1 MKLIDFLAAKLYI
14 QLIDK
19 IHRNSAI
26 KYIFLLCCVLF
37 TQVGFSKEINWLVYD
52 FPPYYIVDDYG
63 QGMGRDEG
71 IIKLLDK
78 MMPNYKFNFMYI
90 PGSRLIHELSD
101 PNKNFCTLSLYKTPK
116 RKKHII
122 FTISSSTIGLPVSIA
137 MRKNDIEALKIS
149 IEQPLSL
156 SKLLENKDLMLGAIP
171 NRSYGIEIDTII
183 SNTNVKQVTFRPGNN
198 VLESITKMLVMDRVD
213 IVLGYPDEHEY
224 IAKKLGL
231 VGDIIS
237 LMITETPKFS
247 EGYIGCNTN
256 EIGKKNIA
264 ALETTLQKMHKH
276 NAFYKILTR
285 WLPRNFH
292 PTIKE
297 ILKNK
302 S

>member
-1 MKLIDFLAAKLYI
+1 MK
-14 QLIDK
+14 
-19 IHRNSAI
+19 NI
-26 KYIFLLCCVLF
+26 KYIFLLFLLLF
-37 TQVGFSKEINWLVYD
+37 NNTSFSKEINWLVYD
-52 FPPYYIVDDYG
+52 FPPYYIIDDYG

-101 PNKNFCTLSLYKTPK
+101 PNKSFCTLSLYKTPK
-116 RKKHII
+116 RQKHIA
-122 FTISSSTIGLPVSIA
+122 FTDSSSTIGLPVSIA
-137 MRKNDIEALKIS
+137 MRKSDIEALNIS
-149 IEQPLSL
+149 IDKPLSL
-156 SKLLENKDLMLGAIP
+156 IKLLENKNLMLGAIP
-171 NRSYGIEIDTII
+171 NRSYGVEIDSII
-183 SNTNVKQVTFRPGNN
+183 ATTRSKQVTFRPGSN

-237 LMITETPKFS
+237 LMITETPNFS

-264 ALETTLQKMHKH
+264 ILEATLQKMHRH

-297 ILKNK
+297 ILNNK
-302 S
+302 H